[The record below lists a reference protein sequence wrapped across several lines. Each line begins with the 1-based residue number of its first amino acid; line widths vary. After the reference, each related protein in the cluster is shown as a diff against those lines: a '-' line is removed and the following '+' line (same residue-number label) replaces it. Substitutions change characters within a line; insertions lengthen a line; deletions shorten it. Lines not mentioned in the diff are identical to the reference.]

1 MKKFLLFVMFT
12 CMLVFCA
19 MPALAATSDKSD
31 ATLDE
36 VIVNDTD
43 ITIRNTMEVSIS
55 MFADEVELTVAPSHN
70 KADVEI
76 KSSSNCEYDADDE
89 ILYLDEEM
97 ERNETY
103 TVTITVT
110 SQDGENTKTYT
121 LKLVRSYSSDLLEG
135 LAINTSDNGSAKGE
149 ILLSEKDF
157 ESDTF
162 SYDLKLAD
170 NSSAEYLYFWIDTDS
185 TTTVWVNDKKVYS
198 KDRLPYELELSSI
211 KNTVEIRLEDE
222 EELESAVYLFTI
234 DQDNINTAKSALDE
248 LYVSER
254 ESTSSS
260 RLFDLYP
267 VFDPETSTYHV
278 FLADG
283 ADEAYILAE
292 AADRDYQ
299 VYYNYGSGLTTTEDD
314 YNEEWFHFTGIREGS
329 RLLVMVMDEDEEGVG
344 AYSIVFHCG
353 RASDNNDTDLDDLS
367 ISNQTGDSK
376 YETIQLDQTFSYD
389 KKKYTATVEANSYK
403 HVRLYAAAFDDDAYV
418 LVNGQLMGGDGF
430 INCYCEEGK
439 TYTYT
444 IDVIAANCEDTDT
457 YTLTVTYGEIS
468 KGAFLSG
475 LSAKVYGGAA
485 LTLSPIFEQGKLN
498 YTANVPNSVSY
509 ISFYPTAASAEACNI
524 ELFGYKQQSGVWTN
538 YYQLDEGINNIP
550 IYVYEGENKD
560 KANIYYVTIYRQ
572 PAHLTTVVSSQK
584 LTIDGKAVQLNAYNI
599 NGNNFVKLR
608 DIAYLLN
615 GTAKQFQVGFVS
627 ASNSVFITS
636 NTAYTSI
643 GQENVA
649 LSSPKRVVA
658 TSQSVYLNSAQV
670 APMAYNIDGNNYLM
684 LRDLG
689 LLLDFGMTYSN
700 NTGTV
705 AITTNTGYS
714 PNK

>member
-1 MKKFLLFVMFT
+1 MKKFLS
-12 CMLVFCA
+12 LVLLTLLLVLCA
-19 MPALAATSDKSD
+19 VPALAASNEKSD

-36 VIVNDTD
+36 VIVDDTD
-43 ITIRNTMEVSIS
+43 VTIRNTMQVNIS
-55 MFADEVELTVAPSHN
+55 MFTDEVDLMISPTYN

-76 KSSSNCEYDADDE
+76 KSSSNCEYDEEDE
-89 ILYLDEEM
+89 ILYLDDDKKLDV
-97 ERNETY
+97 TY
-103 TVTITVT
+103 TVTITVK
-110 SQDGENTKTYT
+110 SQDGDNTKTYT
-121 LKLVRSYSSDLLEG
+121 LKLVRSYSENLLEG
-135 LAINTSDNGSAKGE
+135 LAVNTSDSGSAKGE

-170 NSSAEYLYFWIDTDS
+170 NSKAEYLYFWIDTDS
-185 TTTVWVNDKKVYS
+185 TTTVWINGKKVYS
-198 KDRLPYELELSSI
+198 KDRLPYELELSAI
-211 KNTVEIRLEDE
+211 KGTVEIELENE
-222 EELESAVYLFTI
+222 EETESAVYHLTV
-234 DQDNINTAKSALDE
+234 DQNNINTAKGALDE

-254 ESTSSS
+254 ESTASN

-283 ADEAYILAE
+283 ANEAYVLAE
-292 AADRDYQ
+292 AADRDYY
-299 VYYNYGSGLTTTEDD
+299 VYYNYDSGLTTTDED
-314 YNEEWFHFTGIREGS
+314 YNGDWFHFTDIREGS
-329 RLLVMVMDEDEEGVG
+329 RLLIMVMDEEDEGVG
-344 AYSIVFHCG
+344 AYAIVFHCG
-353 RASDNNDTDLDDLS
+353 RGSDNNDTDLDDLA

-376 YETIQLDQTFSYD
+376 YATVKLDQTFSYD
-389 KKKYTATVEANSYK
+389 VKKYTATVEANSYK
-403 HVRLYAAAFDDDAYV
+403 HLRLYATPFDKDAYV

-439 TYTYT
+439 SYTYT

-457 YTLTVTYGEIS
+457 YTLTVTYGQVS
-468 KGAFLSG
+468 KGAYLSG
-475 LSAKVYGGAA
+475 LSAKTYGGAA
-485 LTLSPIFEQGKLN
+485 LTLSPVFEQDKLN
-498 YTANVPNSVSY
+498 YTANVPNSVTY
-509 ISFYPTAASAEACNI
+509 ISFYPTAAASNTCNI

-538 YYQLDEGINNIP
+538 YYQLNEGINNIP
-550 IYVYEGENKD
+550 IYVYEGESKD
-560 KANIYYVTIYRQ
+560 NANIYYVTIYRQ
-572 PAHLTTVVSSQK
+572 PAHLTTVVSSQE
-584 LTIDGKAVQLNAYNI
+584 LTIDGKDVELNAYNI

-615 GTAKQFQVGFVS
+615 GTPKQFQVGFVS

-649 LSSPKRVVA
+649 LSSPKKVVA
-658 TSQSVYLNSAQV
+658 TKQSVYLNSAQV

-684 LRDLG
+684 LRDLA
-689 LLLDFGMTYSN
+689 LLVDFGMTYNN

-705 AITTNTGYS
+705 AISTNTGYS

>member
-299 VYYNYGSGLTTTEDD
+299 VYYNYDSGLTTTEDD

-376 YETIQLDQTFSYD
+376 YETIQLDQTFPYD